1 MAVLLP
7 PEQLEPWAWS
17 TSYLASALQD
27 PQVQGVGWEMRN
39 QEVRRGQRSN
49 KGRSTGQDRED
60 REGEEGAGQGPG
72 QRLEPD

>member
-49 KGRSTGQDRED
+49 KGRRVQDRTGRTE
-60 REGEEGAGQGPG
+60 RVRKEQGG
-72 QRLEPD
+72 GLEPD